1 VRRDQRGVTL
11 VELLIAVAVTGIIIS
26 VLAPLLY
33 QVLRVTGY
41 GSDKLVAAHEL
52 QHVGQWLT
60 QDVRTA
66 SNATGGSG
74 ELTLVLP
81 DTSQISYVLVSN
93 DFYRITAADTLR
105 LAGNIAAAEFSVGG
119 DVVTADIMA
128 APPGRWA
135 VSENM
140 TYIINLRPS
149 G

>member
-1 VRRDQRGVTL
+1 MKRDQRGVTL

-33 QVLRVTGY
+33 QVLRFTGY
-41 GSDKLVAAHEL
+41 GSDKLIAAHEL
-52 QHVGQWLT
+52 QHVGHRLT
-60 QDVRTA
+60 QDVRMA
-66 SNATGGSG
+66 SAATGGSG

-81 DTSQISYVLVSN
+81 DSSQISYVLVSN
-93 DFYRITAADTLR
+93 ELYRVTTMDKLPLARNIT
-105 LAGNIAAAEFSVGG
+105 AAEFSVAS
-119 DVVTADIMA
+119 DVVTADIVA